1 MIYLL
6 EYTPEAEKDVKKL
19 QKLGDKS
26 VILKLRKFLIELTR
40 HPDRGTGHPKSLRGD
55 RAGQWS
61 RKLTSKHRLVY
72 LIDEAR
78 KTVIILSI
86 VGHYDDK

>member
-40 HPDRGTGHPKSLRGD
+40 HPDRGT
-55 RAGQWS
+55 
-61 RKLTSKHRLVY
+61 
-72 LIDEAR
+72 
-78 KTVIILSI
+78 
-86 VGHYDDK
+86 